1 MFKSVC
7 TVWLT
12 LLMTAGV
19 AFGAGSDIDPTP
31 IRGVPRVRPND
42 GRSAT
47 LLLRGIE
54 RSETIRRLVANLEA
68 RDVIVYVEIQPALS
82 RQLGG
87 RLVWLTAAGG
97 FRYVRVSLN
106 PDLSLEAQIS
116 TLGHELQHA
125 FEVASTPS
133 IVSESS
139 LEEHYRKTGMSTR
152 SHDSG
157 WDTQAARDTGDLVRR
172 ELANGPGL
180 RVRDAVQPF
189 DPLQWH
195 IVYSQ
200 ARDKFGH

>member
-1 MFKSVC
+1 MFKSAC
-7 TVWLT
+7 IACFT
-12 LLMTAGV
+12 LLITTGV
-19 AFGAGSDIDPTP
+19 AFGAGPTLDPTP
-31 IRGVPRVRPND
+31 LRPVPRVRPND
-42 GRSAT
+42 GRSAS

-68 RDVIVYVEIQPALS
+68 RDVIVYVEVQPALN

-106 PDLSLEAQIS
+106 PDLSLEAQIA

-125 FEVASTPS
+125 FEVASNPS

-139 LEEHYRKTGMSTR
+139 LEAYYRKTGMSTR

-172 ELANGPGL
+172 EIANSPGL
-180 RVRDAVQPF
+180 RLTETTQPF
-189 DPLQWH
+189 DPIQWH
-195 IVYSQ
+195 RVYLQ